1 MGFIQTLAVSYIY
14 IYIYI
19 HIHIWTDMA
28 KTTLVYQNLWPL
40 GLTLRS
46 SWCLQL

>member
-14 IYIYI
+14 I
-19 HIHIWTDMA
+19 HIWTDMG
-28 KTTLVYQNLWPL
+28 KTALVYQNLWPL